1 MKKIISLVSA
11 LLLLLSVNASAES
24 LAPQQLIKNTADN
37 VLQILEKNK
46 AVYEKDPDQIYAL
59 VNDIILPH
67 LDFKAMSQLALGK
80 HWRKANDEQKEEFTA
95 VFKTMLIRTY
105 SKSLTE
111 YTGQEVEYLPFR
123 HQEGKTVV
131 TVKTKIN
138 QDSGPSIP
146 IDYRLRF
153 KNDIWKVFDIKIDG
167 ISLVTNYRNSFASDI
182 REVGINGLIE
192 RMNDKYRKKAT

>member
-1 MKKIISLVSA
+1 MKKIISLVTA

-24 LAPQQLIKNTADN
+24 LAPQQLIKSTSDN

-46 AVYEKDPDQIYAL
+46 AVYEKDPEQIYTL
-59 VNDIILPH
+59 VNEVILPH
-67 LDFKAMSQLALGK
+67 LDFKVMSKLALGK
-80 HWRKANDEQKEEFTA
+80 HWRKANKEQQQEFIA

-123 HQEGKTVV
+123 PQEGKKVV
-131 TVKTKIN
+131 TVKTRIK

-146 IDYRLRF
+146 IDYRLRI
-153 KNDIWKVFDIKIDG
+153 KDDVWKVFDIKIDG

-182 REVGINGLIE
+182 REVGIKGLIE
-192 RMNDKYRKKAT
+192 RMNDKYKKKAT

>member
-24 LAPQQLIKNTADN
+24 LAPQQLIKNTSDN

-46 AVYEKDPDQIYAL
+46 AVYEKNPDQIYTL
-59 VNDIILPH
+59 VNEVILPH
-67 LDFKAMSQLALGK
+67 LDFKAMSKLALGK
-80 HWRKANDEQKEEFTA
+80 HWRKANKEQRVEFIA

-123 HQEGKTVV
+123 PQEGKKVV
-131 TVKTKIN
+131 TVKTRIK

-146 IDYRLRF
+146 IDYRLRI
-153 KNDIWKVFDIKIDG
+153 KDDIWKVFDIKIDG

-192 RMNDKYRKKAT
+192 RMNDKYRKKST